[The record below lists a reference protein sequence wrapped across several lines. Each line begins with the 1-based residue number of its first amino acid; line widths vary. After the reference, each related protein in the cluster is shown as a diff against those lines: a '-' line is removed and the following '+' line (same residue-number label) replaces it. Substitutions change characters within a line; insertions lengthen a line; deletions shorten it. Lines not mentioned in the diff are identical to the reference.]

1 MSNWERR
8 PLRLSQQHYAA
19 LDAYI
24 LVRLITKLA
33 EKGEEVNVPMEIH
46 INTFD
51 KRSYIPPTNDE
62 DEEMEASGDQ
72 FMQSRP
78 KVEER
83 K

>member
-1 MSNWERR
+1 
-8 PLRLSQQHYAA
+8 
-19 LDAYI
+19 
-24 LVRLITKLA
+24 
-33 EKGEEVNVPMEIH
+33 MEIH